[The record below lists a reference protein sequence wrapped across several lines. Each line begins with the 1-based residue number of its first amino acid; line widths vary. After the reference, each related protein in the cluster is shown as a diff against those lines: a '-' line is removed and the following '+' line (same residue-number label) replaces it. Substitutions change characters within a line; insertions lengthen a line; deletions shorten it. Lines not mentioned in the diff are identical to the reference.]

1 MTDYMDVNDVLEEI
15 HELGFFSYDKTVNHG
30 YPKIIAPKFTV
41 HVDRLALFYKF
52 MLEYIKNNINTP
64 IKCYFT
70 VYDAFREHSEPS
82 ESPFFI
88 PASKI
93 LLQPYKG
100 HGSANEP
107 GRFIQPY
114 ENKDIFPIFNYKVL
128 AFGRHKNDLTTLLI
142 PDTDFIKF
150 NGYEKLRE
158 EIDMND
164 RDWSM
169 KISSIFWR
177 GGIHGKGYYEY
188 DKQSSGSSTPAS
200 TSLTQGQKKPRCQ
213 RQMLVDYSLLESSE
227 STRCRWLDAKASYTT
242 TKTEMLQYK
251 YQLDIDGEVNAWSA
265 LWWKLYSNSVV
276 FKVDSH
282 YEQWY
287 YKDLKEW
294 VHYIPVKADLSD
306 LEEKYKWAL
315 ENDEKCYEIAMRGK
329 EFASQLTYENVIKN
343 YKIQ

>member
-1 MTDYMDVNDVLEEI
+1 MTDYMDVNEVLEEI

-41 HVDRLALFYKF
+41 HVDRLGLFYKF

-82 ESPFFI
+82 ESPFFV
-88 PASKI
+88 PASKM

-100 HGSANEP
+100 RGSANEP

-114 ENKDIFPIFNYKVL
+114 ENKDIFPIFNYKVI

-142 PDTDFIKF
+142 PDTDFIKL

-158 EIDMND
+158 EIDLND
-164 RDWSM
+164 RDWNM
-169 KISSIFWR
+169 KIPTIFWR

-188 DKQSSGSSTPAS
+188 DTGALLPA
-200 TSLTQGQKKPRCQ
+200 TEEKCKNKKPRCQ
-213 RQMLVDYSLLESSE
+213 RQMLVDYSKDKSWINAE
-227 STRCRWLDAKASYTT
+227 ASYNV

-251 YQLDIDGEVNAWSA
+251 YQIDIDGEVNAWSG

-287 YKDLKEW
+287 YKDSGLGPGLKEW
-294 VHYIPVKADLSD
+294 IHYIPVKADLSD

-315 ENDEKCYEIAMRGK
+315 ENDEKCKEIALEGRNLA
-329 EFASQLTYENVIKN
+329 ASLTYENVIKN

>member
-177 GGIHGKGYYEY
+177 GGIHGKGYYAY
-188 DKQSSGSSTPAS
+188 DTPEG
-200 TSLTQGQKKPRCQ
+200 TRKNNNPRCQ
-213 RQMLVDYSLLESSE
+213 RQMLVDYSKENNK
-227 STRCRWLDAKASYTT
+227 WIDAKPSYST

-251 YQLDIDGEVNAWSA
+251 YQLDVDGEVNAWSA

-315 ENDEKCYEIAMRGK
+315 ENDDKCREISLAGRK
-329 EFASQLTYENVIKN
+329 LAASLSYENVIQN